1 VAQARQQIPIICQ
14 NIDDAIRALDTGL
27 DRSGNP
33 VTKRQISDGLK
44 RLVEATRNPGLVG
57 LLTAVLASHGIQR
70 FEHHMGELER
80 IAEEIGRPDW
90 IAPADKHASHMSA
103 ILEWCKRNRDKVVNV
118 NVVSFSGEAHETTR
132 NTAKGTIRSIEEHP
146 HQKGVYRLEFDRQNQ
161 NQPYDFLILGFE
173 VSEADDQGNRLVI
186 QKGHNQ
192 RIELEAQEKAV
203 PAEALPEP
211 QQGAQD
217 KPRAL
222 PLIAEVDTLSRQGVG
237 IIDSCVKYE
246 V

>member
-1 VAQARQQIPIICQ
+1 MERSIAMSSLTQHVSDTQPADLGAVQRLTNLKSEVSELTARHPSGGLSVGGAVAQARQQIPIICQ

-146 HQKGVYRLEFDRQNQ
+146 HQKGVYRLEFD
-161 NQPYDFLILGFE
+161 
-173 VSEADDQGNRLVI
+173 S
-186 QKGHNQ
+186 QK
-192 RIELEAQEKAV
+192 
-203 PAEALPEP
+203 
-211 QQGAQD
+211 
-217 KPRAL
+217 
-222 PLIAEVDTLSRQGVG
+222 
-237 IIDSCVKYE
+237 
-246 V
+246 